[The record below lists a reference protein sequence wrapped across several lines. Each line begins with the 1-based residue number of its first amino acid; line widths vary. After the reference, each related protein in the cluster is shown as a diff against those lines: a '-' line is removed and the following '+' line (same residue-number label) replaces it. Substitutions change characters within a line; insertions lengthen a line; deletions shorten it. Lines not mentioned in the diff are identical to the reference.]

1 MVIRT
6 RDDWIRSLNSLK
18 PEDKEDIKFAIQQL
32 QKIIDSSEVSE
43 ESIKSLNSITMLLNS
58 LREKHI
64 GYLILW
70 LKQGF
75 MED

>member
-18 PEDKEDIKFAIQQL
+18 PEDREDIKFAIQQL
-32 QKIIDSSEVSE
+32 QKIIDSAEVSE

>member
-18 PEDKEDIKFAIQQL
+18 PEDKEDIKFVIQQL